1 MARRMNRLA
10 TLEQQARRL
19 LRELRSHRAIVLSVV
34 VVLTLLVMGSW
45 TIRLLAS
52 PLRHAGTAVDLG
64 IYGLPG
70 VTIRIIHPT
79 RLDATHIGRDAAPV
93 TVLAW
98 AESEEAVRPFELVFP
113 LPDEAL
119 AYVDADGRHVAG
131 HLEVLPG
138 YPEVQPYDLRVAHG
152 RTQYRAGLLF
162 PYRVRIQPMVRFDGE
177 TAPLPGAAFSIR
189 LISRWEQGLRQ
200 FAESFSA
207 AITPYLLVALL
218 LLVAAWAW
226 QRVNRRRQSAR
237 AKELAALYMRLQEDI
252 KLDRWADARDALEKI
267 RAISPHYRDI
277 DHLDTVVTA
286 AETAGWRRE
295 QLYIVGVDAYKA
307 RNWPDAVHAFQAIEA
322 EAPYYR
328 EVRFLRRTAALY
340 ADLQSRDRSLRLRA
354 AQELGHVADL
364 LDMMPLLHALG
375 DDSKE
380 VADAVEA
387 SFRHI
392 GLDAFEAL
400 LAGLIYDAQSAGDGA
415 RAARVRERAYRLLEG
430 MGQASRESLL
440 GALHSSDPR
449 ITASA
454 ASLLIT
460 LGARQQVADALL
472 WVAPPHREGILGA
485 LLSEGIA
492 ATAPLVQTLLKA
504 PRDQEQMLVN
514 GLVQLKAEH
523 HIERHISEVMR
534 NTKDK
539 DKVAVLRRI
548 LEAPTPEA
556 GTADASQELTP
567 NSGSNETARHGE
579 IEPADGRQGS
589 ADDAPSGRE
598 RRGVWPLRLRDKS

>member
-1 MARRMNRLA
+1 VARTTDRLV

-19 LRELRSHRAIVLSVV
+19 LRELRSHRAIVLGVV

-45 TIRLLAS
+45 TMRLLAS
-52 PLRHAGTAVDLG
+52 PLRHAGPAVDLG
-64 IYGLPG
+64 AYGLSG
-70 VTIRIIHPT
+70 VTVRIIHPT
-79 RLDATHIGRDAAPV
+79 RLDATHIGREAAPV

-98 AESEEAVRPFELVFP
+98 AQSEEAVRPFELVFP

-131 HLEVLPG
+131 RLQVLPG
-138 YPEVQPYDLRVAHG
+138 YPEVLPYDLRVAHG

-162 PYRVRIQPMVRFDGE
+162 PYRVRIQPLVRFDGQ
-177 TAPLPGAAFSIR
+177 TAPLPEAAFSIR

-207 AITPYLLVALL
+207 AITPYLLVALVL
-218 LLVAAWAW
+218 LAAAWAW
-226 QRVNRRRQSAR
+226 QRVNRRRQRAR
-237 AKELAALYMRLQEDI
+237 AKELAALYLRLREDI

-267 RAISPHYRDI
+267 RTISPHYRDI
-277 DHLDTVVTA
+277 DHLDTVVNA
-286 AETAGWRRE
+286 AETASWRRE
-295 QLYIVGVDAYKA
+295 QLYAVGVDAYKA

-375 DDSKE
+375 DGSKE
-380 VADAVEA
+380 VADAVEV
-387 SFRHI
+387 SFRYI
-392 GLDAFEAL
+392 GLDAFETL
-400 LAGLIYDAQSAGDGA
+400 LAGLIYDAQSAGDSE

-430 MGQASRESLL
+430 MGQAIREPLL

-454 ASLLIT
+454 ASLLVT
-460 LGARQQVADALL
+460 LGARQKVADALL
-472 WVAPPHREGILGA
+472 WVAPPHCEGILNA

-504 PRDQEQMLVN
+504 SRDQEQMLVN
-514 GLVQLKAEH
+514 GLVRLKADH
-523 HIERHISEVMR
+523 NIERHITEVMR
-534 NTKDK
+534 STEDK
-539 DKVAVLRRI
+539 DKAAVLRRI
-548 LEAPTPEA
+548 LDAPTPEA
-556 GTADASQELTP
+556 GAVDESRALTTNDSRSTDA
-567 NSGSNETARHGE
+567 ARRGE
-579 IEPADGRQGS
+579 IESADGRRVNAGH
-589 ADDAPSGRE
+589 RE
-598 RRGVWPLRLRDKS
+598 HRGIWPLRLRDKS